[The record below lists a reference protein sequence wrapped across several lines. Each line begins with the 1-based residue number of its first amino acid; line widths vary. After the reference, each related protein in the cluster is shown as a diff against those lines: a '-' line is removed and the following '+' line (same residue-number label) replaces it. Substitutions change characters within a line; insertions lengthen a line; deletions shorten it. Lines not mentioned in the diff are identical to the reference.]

1 MFSGHGNK
9 SFHHCSVVQQRFG
22 RTHRKVHPLQTC
34 KSPGNVDRSERCV
47 EGKRQCFAVSGLA
60 VRETSELLGVT
71 KDELQLET
79 CSVDISDARHRGSG

>member
-9 SFHHCSVVQQRFG
+9 SLHHCSVVQQRFG

-34 KSPGNVDRSERCV
+34 KSPGNVDISEGCV
-47 EGKRQCFAVSGLA
+47 EGKRQCIAVSRLA
-60 VRETSELLGVT
+60 VRETSELLGIT

>member
-9 SFHHCSVVQQRFG
+9 SLHHCSVVQQRFG
-22 RTHRKVHPLQTC
+22 RTHRKVHPLQTS

-47 EGKRQCFAVSGLA
+47 EGKRQCIAVSRLA
-60 VRETSELLGVT
+60 VRETSELLGIT

-79 CSVDISDARHRGSG
+79 CSVYLKDVLR